1 MCWLKTM
8 EIAFSY
14 DRSVTGKQFLG
25 RKSECEQLQS
35 AILSGENIALYSAP
49 KSGKSSLISHV
60 LLQLKEEGKPVS
72 FCKVQA
78 GNAIRIEDFLAH
90 FARRCGEMFKTSLPG
105 PKGTIN
111 QEKCEAVLMAVVPQ
125 IRSHE
130 GGRFVIQIEDFQRL
144 DSLEQSDG
152 FMRAFRRLLE
162 ETKDDAV
169 SFLVTGSQLNAMKAL
184 FTKSPFFGNLV
195 RIITLSR
202 VEEQVLY
209 EYVRKNLDVTGK
221 VMEWDDIYKM
231 IRLLD
236 RNVWYVKHYMA
247 MCDSMTRGYVNA
259 AVMDGALSA
268 LISSQLP
275 YFQYIASTLTCF
287 QLRFL
292 KALIEKGPR
301 CNFSSAKVMADYGL
315 NSSANVVRVRD
326 ALLKKEIV
334 TQGENGGWYFI
345 DPLLRYW
352 FEHYFFQ

>member
-1 MCWLKTM
+1 M

-25 RKSECEQLQS
+25 RKTECEQLHS
-35 AILSGENIALYSAP
+35 AILAGENVALYSAP
-49 KSGKSSLISHV
+49 KAGKSSLISHI
-60 LLQLKEEGKPVS
+60 LLQLKDEGNSVS
-72 FCKVQA
+72 FCRVPA

-90 FARRCGEMFKTSLPG
+90 FAGQCGEMFNASLPV
-105 PKGTIN
+105 PKGTVN
-111 QEKCEAVLMAVVPQ
+111 QEECETILLAIVPL
-125 IRSHE
+125 IRSRE
-130 GGRFVIQIEDFQRL
+130 GERFVIQIEDFQRL
-144 DSLEQSDG
+144 DTLEQSDR
-152 FMRAFRRLLE
+152 FMRAFRLLLE

-169 SFLVTGSQLNAMKAL
+169 TFLMTGSQLNAMKAL
-184 FTKSPFFGNLV
+184 FTKSPFFGKLV
-195 RIITLSR
+195 RVITLSR
-202 VEEQVLY
+202 VEEQMLY
-209 EYVRKNLDVTGK
+209 EYVRRNLDVTGK
-221 VMEWDDIYKM
+221 VMERDDIYKM

-236 RNVWYVKHYMA
+236 RDVWYIKHYMA

-259 AVMDGALSA
+259 AVMEGALSA

-292 KALIEKGPR
+292 KALIDKGPR
-301 CNFSSAKVMADYGL
+301 CNFSSARVMADYGL

-334 TQGENGGWYFI
+334 TQGDKGGWYFI

>member
-1 MCWLKTM
+1 M
-8 EIAFSY
+8 ELAFSY

-25 RKSECEQLQS
+25 RKSECERLLS
-35 AILSGENIALYSAP
+35 AILAGENIALFSAP
-49 KSGKSSLISHV
+49 KSGKSSLISQV
-60 LLQLKEEGKPVS
+60 MLQLKDAGKPVN

-78 GNAIRIEDFLAH
+78 GNAIRIEDFLKH
-90 FARRCGEMFKTSLPG
+90 FAQQCGEMFKCARPA
-105 PKGTIN
+105 PKGAVN
-111 QEKCEAVLMAVVPQ
+111 QEECEAVLMAIVPQ
-125 IRSHE
+125 IRSRVGE
-130 GGRFVIQIEDFQRL
+130 RFVIQIDDFQRL

-162 ETKDDAV
+162 ATADDAV
-169 SFLVTGSQLNAMKAL
+169 SFLLTGSQLNAMKAL
-184 FTKSPFFGNLV
+184 FRKSPFFGGLV
-195 RIITLSR
+195 QGVTLSR
-202 VEEQVLY
+202 LEEQVLY
-209 EYVRKNLDVTGK
+209 DYIRKNLDVTGK
-221 VMEWDDIYKM
+221 VMERDDIYKM

-236 RNVWYVKHYMA
+236 RNVWYIKYYMA

-292 KALIEKGPR
+292 KALIDNGPR

-326 ALLKKEIV
+326 ALLKKEII
-334 TQGENGGWYFI
+334 TQSEKGGWRFI
-345 DPLLRYW
+345 DPLLGYW

>member
-1 MCWLKTM
+1 MM

-25 RKSECEQLQS
+25 RKSECEQLQK
-35 AILSGENIALYSAP
+35 AILAGENIALYSAP
-49 KSGKSSLISHV
+49 KAGKSSLVSHV
-60 LLQLKEEGKPVS
+60 LLQLKDSGHPVK

-78 GNAIRIEDFLAH
+78 GNAIRIEDFLGN
-90 FARRCGEMFKTSLPG
+90 FARHCGEMFKTSLPA
-105 PKGTIN
+105 PKGTVD
-111 QEKCEAVLMAVVPQ
+111 QAGCEAVLMAIVPQ
-125 IRSHE
+125 VRSRADE
-130 GGRFVIQIEDFQRL
+130 RFVIQIEDFQRL
-144 DSLEQSDG
+144 ESLEQSDV

-162 ETKDDAV
+162 ETREDAV
-169 SFLVTGSQLNAMKAL
+169 SFLLTGSQLNAMKAL
-184 FTKSPFFGNLV
+184 FNKSPFFGNLV
-195 RIITLSR
+195 EIVTLSR
-202 VEEQVLY
+202 VEEQALY
-209 EYVRKNLDVTGK
+209 DYVRKNLDVTGK
-221 VMEWDDIYKM
+221 VMERDDIYKI

-236 RNVWYVKHYMA
+236 GNVWYIKHYMA

-292 KALIEKGPR
+292 KALIDNGPR
-301 CNFSSAKVMADYGL
+301 CNFSSARVMKDYGL

-326 ALLKKEIV
+326 ALLKKEII
-334 TQGENGGWYFI
+334 TQGGKGGWYFI

>member
-1 MCWLKTM
+1 MM

-14 DRSVTGKQFLG
+14 DRSVAGKQFLG
-25 RKSECEQLQS
+25 RKSECEQLHS
-35 AILSGENIALYSAP
+35 AILAGENVALYSAP
-49 KSGKSSLISHV
+49 KGGKSSLISHV
-60 LLQLKEEGKPVS
+60 LLQLKDEGTPVNY
-72 FCKVQA
+72 CKVQA
-78 GNAIRIEDFLAH
+78 GHAIRIEDFLGN
-90 FARRCGEMFKTSLPG
+90 FARQCGELLKTSLPA
-105 PKGTIN
+105 PKGVAT
-111 QEKCEAVLMAVVPQ
+111 QEGCEAVLMAVVPL
-125 IRSHE
+125 IRSRQGE
-130 GGRFVIQIEDFQRL
+130 RFVIQIEDFQRL
-144 DSLEQSDG
+144 DSLEQSDE

-162 ETKDDAV
+162 ETADDAV
-169 SFLVTGSQLNAMKAL
+169 SFLLTGSQLNAMKAL
-184 FTKSPFFGNLV
+184 FTKSPFFGNRV
-195 RIITLSR
+195 RVITLSR
-202 VEEQVLY
+202 VEEQALY

-221 VMEWDDIYKM
+221 VMERDDIYSM

-259 AVMDGALSA
+259 AVMDSALSA

-292 KALIEKGPR
+292 KALIDNGPR

-334 TQGENGGWYFI
+334 TQGEKGGWYFI

>member
-1 MCWLKTM
+1 M
-8 EIAFSY
+8 ELAFSY

-25 RKSECEQLQS
+25 RKSECERLLS
-35 AILSGENIALYSAP
+35 AILAGENIALFSAP
-49 KSGKSSLISHV
+49 KSGKSSLISQV

-78 GNAIRIEDFLAH
+78 GNAIRIEDFLGN
-90 FARRCGEMFKTSLPG
+90 FARQCGEMFHCTLPAPEG
-105 PKGTIN
+105 VVN
-111 QEKCEAVLMAVVPQ
+111 QEACEAVLIAIVPQ
-125 IRSHE
+125 IRSRQGE
-130 GGRFVIQIEDFQRL
+130 RFVIQIEDFQRL
-144 DSLEQSDG
+144 DSLEQSDR

-169 SFLVTGSQLNAMKAL
+169 SFLLTGSQLNAMKAL
-184 FTKSPFFGNLV
+184 FTKSPFFGHLV
-195 RIITLSR
+195 RVITLSR
-202 VEEQVLY
+202 VEEQTLY
-209 EYVRKNLDVTGK
+209 DYVRKNLDVTGK
-221 VMEWDDIYKM
+221 VMERDDIYKM

-292 KALIEKGPR
+292 KALIDNGPR
-301 CNFSSAKVMADYGL
+301 CNFSSARVMTDYGL

-326 ALLKKEIV
+326 ALLKKEII
-334 TQGENGGWYFI
+334 TQGESGGWYFI